1 MMKTTYNK
9 GIKKCEEKIETIQM
23 ELAGLQAQLD
33 VVDKW
38 KKRKFDPRF
47 EHYEFPWAEL
57 NYQERAILQKMLK
70 KNKRILEL
78 TAEIRRLKKKMAK

>member
-1 MMKTTYNK
+1 MMKNTYNK
-9 GIKKCEEKIETIQM
+9 GIRKCEMKIENLQM

-38 KKRKFDPRF
+38 KKRRFDKRF

-70 KNKRILEL
+70 KNERILEL
-78 TAEIRRLKKKMAK
+78 TSEIRKLKKKMAK